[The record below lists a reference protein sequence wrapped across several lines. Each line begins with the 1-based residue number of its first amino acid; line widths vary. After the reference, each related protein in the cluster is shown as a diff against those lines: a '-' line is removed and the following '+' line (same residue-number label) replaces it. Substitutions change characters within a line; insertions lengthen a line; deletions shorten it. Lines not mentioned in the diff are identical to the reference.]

1 MLLRKTLEID
11 PNYYEKTKA
20 VLIDNGLK
28 VSEHTLGSRKT
39 LFSNHELCGFYSSKN
54 TLPLS
59 NNLDHKKF
67 FVFLSTF
74 NKCLF
79 SQIRKNESLL
89 LLNIDFHGVSRSKN
103 KEAWKYLKNKE
114 IFYNVDLSSAYWQ
127 IAYKLGYINKKLFLK
142 YIEND
147 DYKQAKRYC
156 ISFLARENYM
166 IYFDGRNNN
175 RIECDNSCFNTIYS
189 NIRHELYNTIDKIK
203 NQVSNWI
210 EYNIDGISVMSKDL
224 DFTKEILDQLDLRY
238 KVNECFKVDKNE
250 YYFKGKIRK
259 F

>member
-11 PNYYEKTKA
+11 LDFYEKTKK
-20 VLIDNGLK
+20 VLIENGSN
-28 VSEHTLGSRKT
+28 VFEHTIGSRKT
-39 LFSNHELCGFYSSKN
+39 LFSNNEISGFYSLKN

-59 NNLDHKKF
+59 DNLNHQRF

-79 SQIRKNESLL
+79 NQIKNNDSLL
-89 LLNIDFHGVSRSKN
+89 FLQIEFHGSSRAKN
-103 KEAWKYLKNKE
+103 KETWSSLKTKE
-114 IFYNVDLSSAYWQ
+114 IFYNIDLSSAYWQ
-127 IAYKLGYINKKLFLK
+127 IAYKLGYINEKMFLK
-142 YIEND
+142 YIDND

-166 IYFDGRNNN
+166 IYYDGRE
-175 RIECDNSCFNTIYS
+175 IDKVYCDNSVFNNIYT
-189 NIRHELYNTIDKIK
+189 NIRHELYNTIEIIK
-203 NQVSNWI
+203 NKIGDWI
-210 EYNIDGISVMSKDL
+210 EYNIDGISVKSKDL
-224 DFTKEILDQLDLRY
+224 EATKKMLDDQNLRY
-238 KVNECFKVDKNE
+238 KVNECFKIDKSE